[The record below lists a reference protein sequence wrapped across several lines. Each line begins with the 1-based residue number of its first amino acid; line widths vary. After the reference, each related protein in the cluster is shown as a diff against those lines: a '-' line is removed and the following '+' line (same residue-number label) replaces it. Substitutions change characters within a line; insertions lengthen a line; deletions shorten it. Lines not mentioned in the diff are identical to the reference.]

1 MKAVDLKTLLEKKF
15 PAVPFKLVRE
25 SVLIQNPED
34 LPAVVQFLKDSPDIK
49 LDFLSS
55 ITAADYLSYLE
66 TVYHFYSVELKTG
79 PVMLR
84 ARTSRETPQIPS
96 LTPLFLSADLQERE
110 AYDMFG
116 IVFTG
121 HPDLRRL
128 FMWDNF
134 QGWPLRKDYEQEDS
148 DVLETEDIN
157 WLDQN
162 GIPVPPALREK
173 AKALQASGKRAVAL
187 KPNHAEPA

>member
-187 KPNHAEPA
+187 KPNQAEPA